1 MSCRSAI
8 DGARKL
14 RGASRSQR
22 GAALLLVMWLI
33 LLLSGLV
40 AGYAMSARI
49 ESMQGNGL
57 ARSVVAS
64 QAARAGIEYAVSRML
79 ETDPAQRW
87 VPDGR
92 DYQLA
97 FDGAR
102 IDLSVRDET
111 GKVDLNAAA
120 PDLLAGLMRA
130 RGEPNESAKRIAGA
144 ILDWRDEDSLVQVG
158 GGAEDAN
165 YSAAGLAW
173 GAKDAPFETV
183 AELEQVL
190 GIRPSL
196 FRLLAPYLTVHGSV
210 AVPDAKFADGPV
222 LQAMG
227 IEPRQSIQDAAQTIG
242 TGSGTYSIES
252 RARLANGRRAHLS
265 VILRAGGNGLTGS
278 SYTPLRWQD
287 TAGAP

>member
-1 MSCRSAI
+1 MMS
-8 DGARKL
+8 ARRQL
-14 RGASRSQR
+14 

-57 ARSVVAS
+57 ARSIAAR
-64 QAARAGIEYAVSRML
+64 QAARAGVEYAVSRL
-79 ETDPAQRW
+79 LDGDPAQRW

-92 DYQLA
+92 AYPFV
-97 FDGAR
+97 FDGAQL
-102 IDLSVRDET
+102 DVWVRDET
-111 GKVDLNAAA
+111 GKVDLNVAA
-120 PDLLAGLMRA
+120 PDLLASLLRTQG
-130 RGEPNESAKRIAGA
+130 ESAESATRIAGA
-144 ILDWRDEDSLVQVG
+144 IADWRDEDSLVQVA

-165 YSAAGLAW
+165 YAAAGLAW

-190 GIRPSL
+190 GMRPAL
-196 FRLLAPYLTVHGSV
+196 FRLLAPYLTVHGAR
-210 AVPDAKFADGPV
+210 AVPDAKFADATV
-222 LQAMG
+222 LQAVG
-227 IEPRQSIQDAAQTIG
+227 IERPQPIDDSLPVS
-242 TGSGTYSIES
+242 GSGTYSIDS

-265 VILRAGGNGLTGS
+265 VILRMGGNGLTGS

-287 TAGAP
+287 GAITP

>member
-1 MSCRSAI
+1 MIGMRSNHGSRVCAMH
-8 DGARKL
+8 AR
-14 RGASRSQR
+14 RQR

-57 ARSVVAS
+57 ARSVAARE
-64 QAARAGIEYAVSRML
+64 AARAGVEYAVSRL
-79 ETDPAQRW
+79 LDADPAQRW

-92 DYQLA
+92 AYQFD

-102 IDLSVRDET
+102 VELAMRDET

-120 PDLLAGLMRA
+120 PDLLASLLRVQ
-130 RGEPNESAKRIAGA
+130 GEPEASARQIAGA
-144 ILDWRDEDSLVQVG
+144 IVDWRDEDQLVQVA
-158 GGAEDAN
+158 GGAEDPDYA
-165 YSAAGLAW
+165 AAGLAW

-183 AELEQVL
+183 AELEQVR
-190 GIRPSL
+190 GMRPAL
-196 FRLLAPYLTVHGSV
+196 FRSLAPYLTVHG
-210 AVPDAKFADGPV
+210 ALAMPAMAFADAPV

-227 IEPRQSIQDAAQTIG
+227 VERPQPIDDTLPVS
-242 TGSGTYSIES
+242 GSGTYSIDS
-252 RARLANGRRAHLS
+252 RARLENGRRAHLS
-265 VILRAGGNGLTGS
+265 VILRVGGNGLTGS

-287 TAGAP
+287 GAGAP

>member
-1 MSCRSAI
+1 M
-8 DGARKL
+8 AR
-14 RGASRSQR
+14 QR

-64 QAARAGIEYAVSRML
+64 EAARAGVDYAAWRL
-79 ETDPAQRW
+79 LHPDPAQRW

-92 DYQLA
+92 SYQLE
-97 FDGAR
+97 FDGAH
-102 IDLSVRDET
+102 IEISARDET
-111 GKVDLNAAA
+111 GKVDLNTAA
-120 PDLLAGLMRA
+120 PDLLTGLLKTQ
-130 RGEPNESAKRIAGA
+130 GEPEGSARRIAGA
-144 ILDWRDEDSLVQVG
+144 IADWRDEDSLVQVA
-158 GGAEDAN
+158 GGAEDPDYA
-165 YSAAGLAW
+165 AAGLAW
-173 GAKDAPFETV
+173 GAKDALFETA

-190 GIRPSL
+190 GMRPAL
-196 FRLLAPYLTVHGSV
+196 FNSLAPYLTVHT
-210 AVPDAKFADGPV
+210 ALPIPDATFADAVV

-227 IEPRQSIQDAAQTIG
+227 VERAQPIG
-242 TGSGTYSIES
+242 TSQPVTGSGTYSIHS

-265 VILRAGGNGLTGS
+265 VILRVGGNGLTGS

-287 TAGAP
+287 GANTP

>member
-1 MSCRSAI
+1 VSRVAATC
-8 DGARKL
+8 GLPL
-14 RGASRSQR
+14 RNQR

-57 ARSVVAS
+57 ARGVAARE
-64 QAARAGIEYAVSRML
+64 AARAGVEYAMSRML
-79 ETDPAQRW
+79 DADPVQRW

-92 DYQLA
+92 AYRFV
-97 FDGAR
+97 FDGAQL
-102 IDLSVRDET
+102 DVSVRDET
-111 GKVDLNAAA
+111 GKVDLNSAG
-120 PDLLAGLMRA
+120 PDLLAGLLRVQ
-130 RGEPNESAKRIAGA
+130 GEPAESASRLAGA
-144 ILDWRDEDSLVQVG
+144 IIDWRDEDSLVQAA
-158 GGAEDAN
+158 GGAEDADYAN
-165 YSAAGLAW
+165 AGLAW

-190 GIRPSL
+190 GMRPAL
-196 FRLLAPYLTVHGSV
+196 FRSLAPYLTAHGGL
-210 AVPDAKFADGPV
+210 AMPNAAFADGPV

-227 IEPRQSIQDAAQTIG
+227 VERPQPTGDPLPAA
-242 TGSGTYSIES
+242 GSGTYSIES
-252 RARLANGRRAHLS
+252 RARLPNGRSAHLS

-287 TAGAP
+287 GAAAP

>member
-1 MSCRSAI
+1 MTGRP
-8 DGARKL
+8 ARTDACVFA
-14 RGASRSQR
+14 RATGSQR

-40 AGYAMSARI
+40 AGYAMAARI

-57 ARSVVAS
+57 ARSVVARE
-64 QAARAGIEYAVSRML
+64 AARAGVEYAVSRML
-79 ETDPAQRW
+79 DPDPALRW

-92 DYQLA
+92 AYQLA
-97 FDGAR
+97 FEGAQV
-102 IDLSVRDET
+102 DLSVRDET
-111 GKVDLNAAA
+111 GKVDLNSAA
-120 PDLLAGLMRA
+120 PDLLAGLLRA
-130 RGEPNESAKRIAGA
+130 EGEPAGSATRIAGA
-144 ILDWRDEDSLVQVG
+144 IADWRDEDNLVQVA

-165 YSAAGLAW
+165 YAAAGLAW

-183 AELEQVL
+183 AELQQVL
-190 GIRPSL
+190 GMRPAL
-196 FRLLAPYLTVHGSV
+196 FHLIAPYLTVHGAV

-227 IEPRQSIQDAAQTIG
+227 MDRAQPINDGVPTGG

-287 TAGAP
+287 GAGAR

>member
-1 MSCRSAI
+1 MIRMHSDLGTHVRAMQ
-8 DGARKL
+8 AR
-14 RGASRSQR
+14 RQR

-57 ARSVVAS
+57 ARSVAARE
-64 QAARAGIEYAVSRML
+64 AARAGVDYAVARL
-79 ETDPAQRW
+79 LDADPAQRW

-92 DYQLA
+92 AYRFD

-102 IDLSVRDET
+102 IEVSMRDET

-120 PDLLAGLMRA
+120 PDLLAGLLRVQ
-130 RGEPNESAKRIAGA
+130 GEPEESATQIASA
-144 ILDWRDEDSLVQVG
+144 IIDWRDEDQLVQVA
-158 GGAEDAN
+158 GGAEDPN
-165 YSAAGLAW
+165 YAAAGLAW

-183 AELEQVL
+183 TELEQVL
-190 GIRPSL
+190 GMRPAL
-196 FRLLAPYLTVHGSV
+196 FRSLAPYLTVHG
-210 AVPDAKFADGPV
+210 ALAMPAMAFADAPV

-227 IEPRQSIQDAAQTIG
+227 VERPQPIDDTLPVS
-242 TGSGTYSIES
+242 GSGTYSIDS
-252 RARLANGRRAHLS
+252 RARLSNGRRAHLS
-265 VILRAGGNGLTGS
+265 AILRVGGNGLTGS

-287 TAGAP
+287 GAVTP